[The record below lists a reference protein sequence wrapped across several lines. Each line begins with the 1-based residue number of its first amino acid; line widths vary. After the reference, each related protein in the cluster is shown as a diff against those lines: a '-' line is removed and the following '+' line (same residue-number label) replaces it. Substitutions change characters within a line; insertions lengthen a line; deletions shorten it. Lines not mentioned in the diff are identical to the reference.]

1 MQQHLPKY
9 ADAAKQLLLDSG
21 VSTNKDVYDLNDAI
35 KIQELLNHRYAE
47 DEIRLVIFSSEH
59 NKRIVW
65 KGWANKPALYNLC
78 LYLGAG
84 HFSFAP
90 TFLQCSQYLI
100 SKNNYYS
107 FRIREDI
114 VLIAKSIS
122 EGSFILWGVWH
133 RVNVVSGMNTI
144 KYSFK

>member
-47 DEIRLVIFSSEH
+47 DEIRLIIFSSEH

-78 LYLGAG
+78 LYLDAG
-84 HFSFAP
+84 HFSFVCKP
-90 TFLQCSQYLI
+90 QHIF
-100 SKNNYYS
+100 
-107 FRIREDI
+107 
-114 VLIAKSIS
+114 
-122 EGSFILWGVWH
+122 
-133 RVNVVSGMNTI
+133 NVANI
-144 KYSFK
+144 